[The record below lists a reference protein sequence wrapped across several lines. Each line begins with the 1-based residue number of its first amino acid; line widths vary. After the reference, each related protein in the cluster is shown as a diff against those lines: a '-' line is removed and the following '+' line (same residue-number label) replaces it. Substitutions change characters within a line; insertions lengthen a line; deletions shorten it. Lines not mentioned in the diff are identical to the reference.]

1 MSSPVPEPVLYGVI
15 GGSGVYKME
24 GLEDP
29 KEYAISTPF
38 GDPSDKI
45 TVAKVHGVYC
55 AFLPR
60 HNRHHYYTPTEV
72 NYRANIY
79 ALKILGVKYLLS
91 ITATGSLQD
100 HMRPGD
106 MVVVDQ
112 LIDKSYARESTF
124 FGNGCVAHA
133 VFAHPTCALFNQRA
147 FEAIQAALPAVKVHP
162 KGCLVTMEGPAF
174 STKAESLL
182 NKQSGGD
189 LIGMT
194 TATESK
200 LAREAEMAHCVIA
213 MVTDMDAWSDEP
225 HVDVSVVIATLTR
238 NGNNAQIFTKA
249 IIGELA
255 KEQFVS
261 EAHSALAVAI
271 MTPKDCIPIGTK
283 LRLQALIGKYVNCA

>member
-1 MSSPVPEPVLYGVI
+1 MTSPVSEPVLYGVI
-15 GGSGVYKME
+15 GGSGVYRME

-29 KEYAISTPF
+29 KEYAITTPF
-38 GDPSDKI
+38 GEPSDKI
-45 TVAKVHGVYC
+45 TVAKVNGVHC

-79 ALKILGVKYLLS
+79 ALKVLGVKYLLS
-91 ITATGSLQD
+91 ITATGSLQE

-106 MVVVDQ
+106 LVVVDQ
-112 LIDKSYARESTF
+112 LIDKTYQRQSTF

-133 VFAHPTCALFNQRA
+133 VFAHPTCSIFSKKAVA
-147 FEAIQAALPAVKVHP
+147 AIERALPDVKVHP

-174 STKAESLL
+174 STKAESLV
-182 NKQSGGD
+182 NKKNGGD

-238 NGNNAQIFTKA
+238 NGNHAQTFTKA
-249 IIGELA
+249 IIDELA
-255 KEQFVS
+255 QEEFTS

-271 MTPKDCIPIGTK
+271 MTPKDVIPYSTRRV
-283 LRLQALIGKYVNCA
+283 LEPLIGKYL

>member
-1 MSSPVPEPVLYGVI
+1 MTSPVSEPVLYGVI
-15 GGSGVYKME
+15 GGSGVYRME

-29 KEYAISTPF
+29 KEYAITTPF
-38 GDPSDKI
+38 GEPSDKI
-45 TVAKVHGVYC
+45 TVAKVNGVYC

-79 ALKILGVKYLLS
+79 ALKVLGVKYLLS
-91 ITATGSLQD
+91 ITATGSLQE

-106 MVVVDQ
+106 LVVVDQ
-112 LIDKSYARESTF
+112 LIDKTYTRQSTF
-124 FGNGCVAHA
+124 FGEGCVAHA
-133 VFAHPTCALFNQRA
+133 VFAHPCCSIFAKKA
-147 FEAIQAALPAVKVHP
+147 ADAIARALPDVKLHT

-182 NKQSGGD
+182 NKKSGGD

-249 IIGELA
+249 IIDELA
-255 KEQFVS
+255 KEEFVS

-271 MTPKDCIPIGTK
+271 MTPKDVIPYSTRRK
-283 LRLQALIGKYVNCA
+283 LEPLIGKYL

>member
-1 MSSPVPEPVLYGVI
+1 MTSPVSEPVLYGVI
-15 GGSGVYKME
+15 GGSGVYRMD

-29 KEYAISTPF
+29 KEYAITTPF
-38 GDPSDKI
+38 GEPSDKI
-45 TVAKVHGVYC
+45 TVAKVNGVSC

-79 ALKILGVKYLLS
+79 ALKVLGVKYLLS
-91 ITATGSLQD
+91 ITATGSLQE

-112 LIDKSYARESTF
+112 LIDKTFTRPSTF
-124 FGNGCVAHA
+124 FGEGCVAHT
-133 VFAHPTCALFNQRA
+133 VFAHPICSIFAKKA
-147 FEAIQAALPAVKVHP
+147 AAAIERSLPEVKVHH

-174 STKAESLL
+174 STKAESLH
-182 NKQSGGD
+182 NKKNGGD

-249 IIGELA
+249 IIDELA
-255 KEQFVS
+255 KEEFVS

-271 MTPKDCIPIGTK
+271 MTPKDVIPYSTRRK
-283 LRLQALIGKYVNCA
+283 LEPLIGKYL